1 MPAIAAMPRSLKV
14 RQDYISI
21 VKSSLLRHGFPSQKI
36 LAEDLGI
43 SQSTVSNFLNGR
55 PVDYVN
61 FQEICRV
68 LAQEWRDVADLGHG
82 PTVREGREFKA
93 TISIG
98 DRSDYPSLA
107 QELQQALRV
116 AGHQAAIAR
125 DSTLAAEY
133 LHRCDYLLLLLSGR
147 SLSSEILLEEIKLA
161 KELHH
166 LTPQKPAILPIWIGA
181 NAGKQGMSLLSFEP
195 IRYLEKIQLWQW
207 RNPANTA
214 TIISELLELLREG
227 RTALPS
233 DRELAANW
241 SDIIPQSEKPQ
252 PEKPQPEDRL
262 PKNLDYQLFPNN
274 SQFRNRQ
281 GIAIHSPP
289 LPVAVPE
296 LPEGQV
302 ELASHF
308 YIERPPIEQRCY
320 ETIAQ
325 PGALI
330 RIKAPR
336 QMGKTSLLAR
346 ILHSAENQG
355 SRTVALS
362 FQLANQRVFASSER
376 FLQWFCASVSLEMGL
391 LDAAQ
396 LAKYAQL
403 ADIIGSNQSCKAYLE
418 QYLLPAVA
426 APLTLGLDE
435 VDRVFESPEVA
446 DDFFGLLRSLHEES
460 KRRDIWKNFRLVVVH
475 STEVYIP
482 LDVNKSPF
490 NVGLPIELPELT
502 IEQVRE
508 LAARHELAWHSA
520 EVEKLMHLVG
530 GHPYL
535 VRLAMYHLACQDVTL
550 AQLLEEAPTE
560 AGLYSDHLRRHL
572 WNLEKYP
579 ELMEAM
585 QATVA
590 SSEPVRLPS
599 ALGFK
604 LSSMGLV
611 KLEGNDCLPRCRLYR
626 QYFGDR
632 FSA

>member
-1 MPAIAAMPRSLKV
+1 MPRSLKV
-14 RQDYISI
+14 RQDYIST
-21 VKSSLLRHGFPSQKI
+21 VKSSLLRNGFPSQKI

-55 PVDYVN
+55 PVDYIN

-68 LAQEWRDVADLGHG
+68 LAQEWRDVADLGNG
-82 PTVREGREFKA
+82 PVVGQEREVKA
-93 TISIG
+93 TISIS
-98 DRSDYPSLA
+98 DRSDSPALA
-107 QELQQALRV
+107 QELQQALRF
-116 AGHQAAIAR
+116 AGHIAAIANPT
-125 DSTLAAEY
+125 STTEH
-133 LHRCDYLLLLLSGR
+133 LHRCDYLLLLLSAR
-147 SLSSEILLEEIKLA
+147 SLSSEIPIEEIKSA

-166 LTPQKPAILPIWIGA
+166 FTPQKPAILPIWIGA
-181 NAGKQGMSLLSFEP
+181 IAGKKGRPLLSFEL

-214 TIISELLELLREG
+214 IIISELLEIIRES
-227 RTALPS
+227 RTALPG
-233 DRELAANW
+233 DRELAVNW
-241 SDIIPQSEKPQ
+241 SDILTQTET
-252 PEKPQPEDRL
+252 EDRPQTNQL
-262 PKNLDYQLFPNN
+262 EKLDSQLCFPN
-274 SQFRNRQ
+274 SQLNARQ
-281 GIAIHSPP
+281 EIAIFSAP
-289 LPVAVPE
+289 LPVASPG

-308 YIERPPIEQRCY
+308 YIERPPIEKRCY
-320 ETIAQ
+320 ETIGQ

-362 FQLANQRVFASSER
+362 FQLANQRVFDSSER
-376 FLQWFCASVSLEMGL
+376 FLQWFCASISLELEL

-403 ADIIGSNQSCKAYLE
+403 GDIIGSNQSCKAYLE

-490 NVGLPIELPELT
+490 NVGLPIELPEFT
-502 IEQVRE
+502 PKQVQE
-508 LAARHELAWHSA
+508 LAARYGLAWNSE
-520 EVEKLMHLVG
+520 EVEKLMNLLG

-535 VRLAMYHLACQDVTL
+535 VRLAMYHIACQDVTL
-550 AQLLEEAPTE
+550 AQLVEEAPTE
-560 AGLYSDHLRRHL
+560 AGLYGDHLRRHL

-585 QATVA
+585 EATVA

-611 KLEGNDCLPRCRLYR
+611 KLEGNYCRPRCRLYR

-632 FSA
+632 FSQN